1 MDEEEG
7 VEVTRK
13 GPLEKAL
20 ERLERERKSLLER
33 WQKAKVTA
41 AQRVDEKYLAE
52 SQALVIQIDGVKE
65 LLAGKTALEPELKG
79 DADAV
84 GN

>member
-20 ERLERERKSLLER
+20 
-33 WQKAKVTA
+33 
-41 AQRVDEKYLAE
+41 
-52 SQALVIQIDGVKE
+52 
-65 LLAGKTALEPELKG
+65 LAGQPESDPEPKG
-79 DADAV
+79 DADVV